1 MNNNSPART
10 VLIIFILLM
19 AAILA
24 VLLLNL
30 APLFAGVEPAQPQP
44 RRVRSAVTSSVS
56 LEVAGQRAAVRAA
69 EWAPDAVLVRVE
81 GAWYVRPGWEQV
93 TVPPVAWSF
102 YFFSPAAK
110 SLAAVVIDDE
120 TLLWVPPFEILIQ
133 PRPLAGYPPAYG
145 ADGAWLTFRAA
156 GGDLFLRQHPEAQVH
171 FRLQAAPPS
180 DATWTVSAFDMGEYL
195 RVIIDPQSGRVLPQD
210 D

>member
-44 RRVRSAVTSSVS
+44 RRVRSAVTSAVP
-56 LEVAGQRAAVRAA
+56 LEEAGQRAAARAA
-69 EWAPDAVLVRVE
+69 TWAPDAVLVRVE
-81 GAWYVRPGWEQV
+81 GAWQVNPGWEQIS
-93 TVPPVAWSF
+93 VPPVAWSF
-102 YFFSPAAK
+102 YFFSAAER
-110 SLAAVVIDDE
+110 SLAAAVIHDD
-120 TLLWVPPFEILIQ
+120 TLLWVPPFEILVQ
-133 PRPLAGYPPAYG
+133 PRTLTGYPPAYG
-145 ADGAWLTFRAA
+145 ADGAWLSFRAA

-171 FRLQAAPPS
+171 FRLQAGPQG
-180 DATWTVSAFDMGEYL
+180 ATWTVAAFDMGEYL
-195 RVIIDPQSGRVLPQD
+195 RVLVDPQSGRLLLQED
-210 D
+210 